1 MTIYSL
7 VVLLSQFW
15 SSQLFYIQSCF
26 LTCIQVLRRQVRWS
40 GIPISLWIFQF
51 VVIHRVKCFSID
63 NEAEADVFLK
73 FLCFLHDPM
82 NVGNLTSGS
91 SPFSKPSLYIW
102 KLSVHRLLKLSSK
115 GFEHCLASI
124 WNEHNCTAVGTSL
137 GIALIWGWNENWPFP
152 VHGRCWVFQICWHI
166 ECSTL
171 TASTFKMWNSSA
183 GILSPPLALF
193 VLTPPEA
200 HLTSHFR
207 MSVSR
212 WATTPLQLSGS
223 LRPCLYSSSLYPYHL
238 FFFFFKL

>member
-40 GIPISLWIFQF
+40 GIPISLRIFQF

-82 NVGNLTSGS
+82 NVGHLISGS

-102 KLSVHRLLKLSSK
+102 KFSVHRLLKLSSK
-115 GFEHCLASI
+115 GFEHCLASR
-124 WNEHNCTAVGTSL
+124 WNEHNCTVVWIPGHCPYFGLEWKLTFSSP
-137 GIALIWGWNENWPFP
+137 WPLLSFP
-152 VHGRCWVFQICWHI
+152 NLLTHWVQHF
-166 ECSTL
+166 
-171 TASTFKMWNSSA
+171 NS
-183 GILSPPLALF
+183 INF
-193 VLTPPEA
+193 
-200 HLTSHFR
+200 
-207 MSVSR
+207 
-212 WATTPLQLSGS
+212 
-223 LRPCLYSSSLYPYHL
+223 
-238 FFFFFKL
+238 